1 MKNRNN
7 SYQKKRYLILGIIL
21 IIVLGSMLFLFI
33 ETKEKQIEI
42 ANDIEE
48 NEQETSYFITDEPIT
63 YTIFMPV
70 NKVELDFE
78 NNAVWQKLQEMTNI
92 YFEFISPVVGEESEE
107 AFNQLIASGKYP
119 DAVLNTTAGY
129 PGGFSKAIDDHVYI
143 DISPFIEEY
152 APNYY
157 QLINQYPIIH
167 QEVYTQNKEMPGFY
181 KIYDPEKSLPIIGGL
196 SIRKD
201 FYEQVNMKLPETIDD
216 WTLLLR
222 ALKTIDGMKEPLIFG
237 QENGVNVTAEFLS
250 AYGIGAAPISLMN
263 PVSQLFYPKDGKI
276 HYGAIEP
283 GYKEYLLLM
292 NAWYAEGLLDQD
304 FGIRDFTDYQERRK
318 LIREGSAA
326 VHWQYAEWFTE
337 TGSEEEQKIT
347 FQAAPM
353 PKLNEDDNNVMW
365 MVSRKPYI
373 GELMSITT
381 ACDDIIP
388 LIKFF
393 DFLYSE
399 EGIILTNYGIEGD
412 TYNYI
417 DNAYVFTDKILEYES
432 GAFDGYGKY
441 VNNHNGALFDLS
453 YTIEIQEQLYTN
465 ELMEMRKIWLDSV
478 ELFVNNYD
486 LTVEE
491 NTELIKIMTSISEYV
506 KEYTIQAIVNRSIAL
521 KWEEHIEVIEEMG
534 IKRALNIMQTAYDR
548 QEKSIYET
556 TTIE

>member
-1 MKNRNN
+1 MKKELDFN
-7 SYQKKRYLILGIIL
+7 KKYMFLSLVF
-21 IIVLGSMLFLFI
+21 IVFVVIGSVFFFANK
-33 ETKEKQIEI
+33 KEEQAEKSKG
-42 ANDIEE
+42 IEE
-48 NEQETSYFITDEPIT
+48 QEQDTSYFITNEPIT

-70 NKVELDFE
+70 NKADLDFE
-78 NNAVWQKLQEMTNI
+78 NNAVWQQLQEMTNI

-107 AFNQLIASGKYP
+107 AFNQLIASGNYP

-129 PGGFSKAIDDHVYI
+129 PGGFSKAIDDNVYI
-143 DISPFIEEY
+143 DISPYIKDY

-157 QLINQYPIIH
+157 QFINKYPIIQ
-167 QEVYTQNKEMPGFY
+167 QEVYTQDNEMPGFY

-201 FYEQVNMKLPETIDD
+201 FFEQMNMELPETIDE

-222 ALKTIDGMKEPLIFG
+222 ELKKIDGIEEPLIFG

-263 PVSQLFYPKDGKI
+263 PVSQLFYPKDGEM

-292 NAWYAEGLLDQD
+292 NAWYTEGLLDQD
-304 FGIRDFTDYQERRK
+304 FGVRDFTNFQERRQ
-318 LIREGSAA
+318 LIGEGTAA
-326 VHWQYAEWFTE
+326 AHWQYAEWFTE
-337 TGSEEEQKIT
+337 TGSQEHQKIT

-353 PKLNEDDNNVMW
+353 PKLNKDDKNVMW

-381 ACDDIIP
+381 ACKDIIP
-388 LIKFF
+388 LIQFF

-417 DNAYVFTDKILEYES
+417 DNTYVFTNKILEYES

-453 YTIEIQEQLYTN
+453 YTIDIQEQLYTN
-465 ELMEMRKIWLDSV
+465 ELMEMRKIWLNSV

-506 KEYTIQAIVNRSIAL
+506 KEYTIQAIVNRNTAL
-521 KWEEHIEVIEEMG
+521 KWEEHIEVIKEME
-534 IKRALNIMQTAYDR
+534 IQRALNIMQTAYDR
-548 QEKSIYET
+548 QERSMYET
-556 TTIE
+556 TNIE